1 MNDGC
6 GRKRNRLLVL
16 TGLTAILIAA
26 TGVAS
31 AYVIGHHT
39 QNLLAWRPAGIP
51 ASVPLDRINLM
62 ALSPVPAR
70 AAPGFTLTDQN
81 GRVLPLSA
89 FRGKVIVLEFMDPH
103 CTDICPIVSAE
114 FTDAYHDLRKLA
126 AKVVFAAV
134 NVNQYH
140 TAVADVAAFS
150 RDHQL
155 TSIPDWHFF
164 TGPVASLRTVWR
176 DYNVAVQAP
185 GPDADI
191 IHSSVVY
198 FIDPAGRERYLAS
211 PEADHTK
218 SGASYLPAGQVA
230 AWGQGIA
237 QIAGLLAG

>member
-1 MNDGC
+1 MNDGR

-16 TGLTAILIAA
+16 AGLTAILIAA

-31 AYVIGHHT
+31 AYVIGRHT

-62 ALSPVPAR
+62 AL
-70 AAPGFTLTDQN
+70 N
-81 GRVLPLSA
+81 
-89 FRGKVIVLEFMDPH
+89 H
-103 CTDICPIVSAE
+103 
-114 FTDAYHDLRKLA
+114 
-126 AKVVFAAV
+126 
-134 NVNQYH
+134 YH